1 MKKRYPQSISEIID
15 NALRESDISSTVDEQ
30 RICYLWPEIV
40 GAGINRYTTR
50 RYVESGALHVY
61 ISSGALKNELQ
72 FHRSHL
78 VDALNR
84 AVGRQVINNIIIH

>member
-1 MKKRYPQSISEIID
+1 MKKQYPQSIGEIIER
-15 NALRESDISSTVDEQ
+15 ALKENEISSTIDEQ
-30 RICYLWPEIV
+30 KVCYLWPEIV

-72 FHRSHL
+72 FHRSRL
-78 VDALNR
+78 VDELNK
-84 AVGRQVINNIIIH
+84 AVGKQVINTIVIH